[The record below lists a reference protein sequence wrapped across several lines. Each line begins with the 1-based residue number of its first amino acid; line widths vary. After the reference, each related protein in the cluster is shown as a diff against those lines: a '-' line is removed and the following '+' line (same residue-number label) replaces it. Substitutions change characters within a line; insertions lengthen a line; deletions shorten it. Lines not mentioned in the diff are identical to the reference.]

1 MTHWRNKV
9 SESFTV
15 TTGTVVYFFD
25 EKFSCNEEMIAYD
38 KCFKVI
44 KSSKSKNRYHKE
56 CCDKLL
62 FNYFRMFGETFHYKK
77 LSEIFCMKF
86 IIKN

>member
-1 MTHWRNKV
+1 V
-9 SESFTV
+9 SKPFAA
-15 TTGTVVYFFD
+15 TTGTIVYFFD
-25 EKFSCNEEMIAYD
+25 EKFSCKEEIIAYD

-56 CCDKLL
+56 FCDKLL